1 MRDLVKIYSGSSGY
15 FSDQSFKYLSRCLS
29 KNLRSY
35 NIEYRTSDSKYD
47 YKEYSNLYAL
57 KYAISFFSVPLKSF
71 AFSFD
76 ICGPR
81 PLPLGI
87 LFHLLKIFF

>member
-47 YKEYSNLYAL
+47 YKEYSNL
-57 KYAISFFSVPLKSF
+57 
-71 AFSFD
+71 
-76 ICGPR
+76 ICAQ
-81 PLPLGI
+81 I
-87 LFHLLKIFF
+87 CHQLFHCAFKNCEEAI